1 MNFKELTGR
10 SNTHLISI
18 EGNQLLHSETVSD
31 FLQLKSHM
39 HKKGIDIKIASGFRS
54 YERQRTIW
62 NEKAEGKRTL
72 RDPQGNPLN
81 YHELN
86 CDEIFQAIL
95 NWSSIPGTSR
105 HHWGTDL
112 DVYDYTYYQNGR
124 RLRLAND
131 EYSGNGPNAKLSAQL
146 YDEESLY
153 FRPYLDGKSY
163 QVELWHISN
172 TKISEKI
179 LKLYTIDVFK
189 KSIESDPLLKL
200 KDKVLARLEPLYN
213 KYIALNG
220 AN

>member
-10 SNTHLISI
+10 TNTHLISI
-18 EGNQLLHSETVSD
+18 EGNQFLHSESVSD
-31 FLQLKSHM
+31 FFQLKSNM
-39 HKKGIDIKIASGFRS
+39 HQKGIDLKIASGFRS

-105 HHWGTDL
+105 HHWGTDI
-112 DVYDYTYYQNGR
+112 DVYDYTYYRDGR

-131 EYSGNGPNAKLSAQL
+131 EYSGTGPNAKLSAEL
-146 YDEESLY
+146 YHQEDLY

-172 TKISEKI
+172 TKVSEKI
-179 LKLYTIDVFK
+179 LKLYTLDIFK

-200 KDKVLARLEPLYN
+200 KDKILANLVPLYK
-213 KYIALNG
+213 KYIALVTE
-220 AN
+220 